1 MSQILDTLIGKRFTY
16 NQLKHKIEE
25 LLNEKIYVATEIC
38 KCKNLL
44 KDEDYR
50 FSFDSASYD
59 GDVWF
64 LKTRKKGYIYVTE
77 AFVETRAIL

>member
-25 LLNEKIYVATEIC
+25 LLNEKIEVATEV
-38 KCKNLL
+38 CKNLL

-50 FSFDSASYD
+50 LSFDSESYD

-64 LKTRKKGYIYVTE
+64 LKTRKKGYVYVTE
-77 AFVETRAIL
+77 VFVETRQM

>member
-25 LLNEKIYVATEIC
+25 LLNEKIEVATEV
-38 KCKNLL
+38 CKNLL

-77 AFVETRAIL
+77 VFVETRPML

>member
-25 LLNEKIYVATEIC
+25 LLNEKIYVATEI
-38 KCKNLL
+38 CKNLL

-77 AFVETRAIL
+77 AFVETRAML

>member
-25 LLNEKIYVATEIC
+25 LLNEKIEVAIEV
-38 KCKNLL
+38 CKNLL

-50 FSFDSASYD
+50 LSFDSASYD

-77 AFVETRAIL
+77 AFVETRAML

>member
-1 MSQILDTLIGKRFTY
+1 MSQILNTLIGKRFTY

-25 LLNEKIYVATEIC
+25 LLKEKIEVATEV
-38 KCKNLL
+38 CKNLL

-50 FSFDSASYD
+50 LSFDSASYD

-77 AFVETRAIL
+77 VFVETRPML